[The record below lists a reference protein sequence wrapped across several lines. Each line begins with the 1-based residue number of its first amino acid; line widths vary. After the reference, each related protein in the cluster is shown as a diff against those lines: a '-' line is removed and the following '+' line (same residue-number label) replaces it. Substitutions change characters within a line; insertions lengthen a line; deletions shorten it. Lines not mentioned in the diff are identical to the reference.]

1 MFSSRV
7 DRWCWVMGA
16 RLAPLAVARLGGGAG
31 VDWYGVDWYGVD
43 WYGVDWYGVDW
54 LGGVGDGAF
63 RWQPS
68 NPCRQ
73 SISSSRARATTLIG
87 SRRGMRTSQPPKS
100 LMARQPL
107 QSPRRRCAPLETFAR
122 PSQAPCHRLVAPVCC
137 LLPAGYA
144 RHCGRWK
151 KGDCTAAIHCA
162 QILSIDWLSPSVAAA
177 AMRVRGAQASLPA
190 TSQGTAS
197 SSAQEAVRAPTP
209 VTCWAYS
216 LRPLPG

>member
-16 RLAPLAVARLGGGAG
+16 RLAPLAVARLSGGA
-31 VDWYGVDWYGVD
+31 GVD

-73 SISSSRARATTLIG
+73 SISRSRARATTLIG

-122 PSQAPCHRLVAPVCC
+122 DLRKRPSQETFARDLRKTFASAMPSSGGRGLLPFAGWLRATLRLLEERRLHSGNSLRSNIEHRLAKSKCC
-137 LLPAGYA
+137 GSRDAGV
-144 RHCGRWK
+144 G
-151 KGDCTAAIHCA
+151 
-162 QILSIDWLSPSVAAA
+162 
-177 AMRVRGAQASLPA
+177 GAS
-190 TSQGTAS
+190 
-197 SSAQEAVRAPTP
+197 
-209 VTCWAYS
+209 
-216 LRPLPG
+216 